1 MLLEKIKSLNTIFSV
16 SRMFEMATRFFIS
29 QLHWHG
35 HYLRPKGQP
44 LHYNCGNGQPGTY
57 LELTHTS
64 CEFCMLIKTY
74 E

>member
-1 MLLEKIKSLNTIFSV
+1 
-16 SRMFEMATRFFIS
+16 MATRFFIS

-64 CEFCMLIKTY
+64 CEFRMLIKTY